1 MSTIVDVRGREIID
15 SRGNPTVEAE
25 VTLESGVLGR
35 AAVPSGASTGA
46 HEAVE
51 LRDSDHERFLGRGVL
66 KAVSNVNE
74 RIADVVRGF
83 EVREQVNIDQ
93 AMIDLDGTPNKQE
106 LGANSILAVSMAV
119 ARAAAAESQLPLW
132 RYLATSEDVGTLPVP
147 MMNILNGGSHAP
159 NNVDIQEFMVMPYAH
174 SEHTLLGPIPHNSIE
189 EKS

>member
-83 EVREQVNIDQ
+83 EVREQVDIDQ

-119 ARAAAAESQLPLW
+119 ARAAAVSAPRATRQRTRPSWRRVRSLP
-132 RYLATSEDVGTLPVP
+132 
-147 MMNILNGGSHAP
+147 
-159 NNVDIQEFMVMPYAH
+159 
-174 SEHTLLGPIPHNSIE
+174 
-189 EKS
+189 